1 MGKDMPARGLGA
13 NPRPPRVVGIVED
26 VHYSGLGTAADNAV
40 YMPWQQLPLG
50 VVSLVVRT
58 AGDSRQIVPRV
69 LALLEQMD
77 ADIAIESPRTLD
89 SLAGQSVAERR
100 LQIATAA
107 AFALLTLTLA
117 VLGLVSALM
126 RSVTERR
133 LELAIRAAVGGTPRQ
148 IRRLIL
154 VRGGRLSV
162 VGLACGVGGALV
174 TTRLLA
180 HALFGVTPYDPLT
193 FAAVCAGILA
203 TAVLACLIPA
213 RRAAGVDPATLLRSP

>member
-1 MGKDMPARGLGA
+1 M
-13 NPRPPRVVGIVED
+13 
-26 VHYSGLGTAADNAV
+26 HYSGLGTTADNAV

-58 AGDSRQIVPRV
+58 AGDPRQIVPGVR
-69 LALLEQMD
+69 ALLAQMD
-77 ADIAIESPRTLD
+77 ADLAVESARTLD
-89 SLAGQSVAERR
+89 SLAGLSIADRR
-100 LQIATAA
+100 LQIATAG

-117 VLGLVSALM
+117 LLGLVSALM

-133 LELAIRAAVGGTPRQ
+133 LELAIRAAIGSTPSQ

-154 VRGGRLSV
+154 VRGVWLS
-162 VGLACGVGGALV
+162 GLGLVCGVAGAVV

-193 FAAVCAGILA
+193 FAGVCAGILG
-203 TAVLACLIPA
+203 TAVLACVIPA
-213 RRAAGVDPATLLRSP
+213 RRAAGVDPATLLRSS